1 MDNKFNVNIDPA
13 MAGGK
18 YSNLVI
24 ITHSASEFVLDFAQN
39 MPGMG
44 TAQVASRIVMTPD
57 HAKRLLA
64 ALNENVAKY
73 ENQFGE
79 IRLANATFVV
89 PGGPAAKA

>member
-1 MDNKFNVNIDPA
+1 MDNKININIDPA

-24 ITHSASEFVLDFAQN
+24 ITHSPSEFILDFAQN

-44 TAQVASRIVMTPD
+44 TAQVTSRIVMSPD

-64 ALNENVAKY
+64 ALNENIAKY